1 MCSFHPNALGWTPF
15 AKGEHSFGKFVPPL
29 EKNELTMQE
38 LPP

>member
-1 MCSFHPNALGWTPF
+1 MLFHPF
-15 AKGEHSFGKFVPPL
+15 AKGFANGKHFIFSRKFVPPL